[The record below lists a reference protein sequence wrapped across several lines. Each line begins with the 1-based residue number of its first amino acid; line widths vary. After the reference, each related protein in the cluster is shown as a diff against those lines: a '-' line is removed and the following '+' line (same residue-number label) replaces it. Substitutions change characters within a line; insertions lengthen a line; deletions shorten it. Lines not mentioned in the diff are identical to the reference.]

1 MDDRWLLAVG
11 NEKKKQ
17 QQQQQKSQQPIER
30 GEESVA
36 KTERLL
42 AVVTMLFVRFLEG
55 FAAGLWGKD

>member
-1 MDDRWLLAVG
+1 MQGAGICFQGSWPLATAKLIGLLLWG
-11 NEKKKQ
+11 
-17 QQQQQKSQQPIER
+17 

-55 FAAGLWGKD
+55 FAAGL